1 MRKAPPSERMT
12 SVEFQKW
19 VKDMGYAERPK
30 TTRSGPRFKIPY
42 DPAEIGRDLGIHP
55 RYVPKFWSG
64 LDAGEEALVSF
75 QVTRLCHAL
84 LALHQTRKALD
95 KATEKHPELTELLES
110 IRKKARMPVFKMTR
124 RNAPKADDDGKDGVE

>member
-1 MRKAPPSERMT
+1 MRKATPSERMT

-19 VKDMGYAERPK
+19 AKDMGYAERPK
-30 TTRSGPRFKIPY
+30 TARSGPRFKIPY

-64 LDAGEEALVSF
+64 LDAGEEALVSA
-75 QVTRLCHAL
+75 QTTRLCHAL

-95 KATEKHPELTELLES
+95 KAAEKHPELAELLES
-110 IRKKARMPVFKMTR
+110 IRKKARMPAFKMAR
-124 RNAPKADDDGKDGVE
+124 RSATKAGGSGTDEQP